1 MLRDEIQNALKEAMK
16 NKNTKVVSASRLI
29 IAGIKEKDV
38 VARGKGEK
46 EASEADILSLMQS
59 MIKQRKESQKI
70 YEDANRHDLAEK
82 EVAEIE
88 VIQTFLPQQL
98 SEVET
103 VNVIKEII
111 AKTGASSMKDMGV
124 VMAELRGKYA
134 GKMDFS
140 IASAKLK
147 EHLS

>member
-16 NKNTKVVSASRLI
+16 NKDIKVVAATRLI

-46 EASEADILSLMQS
+46 EATEADILSLMQS

-70 YEDANRHDLAEK
+70 YEDAGRHDLAQK
-82 EVAEIE
+82 EIDEIQ
-88 VIQTFLPQQL
+88 VIQKFLPNQL
-98 SEVET
+98 SEEET
-103 VNVIKEII
+103 VKVIKDII
-111 AKTGASSMKDMGV
+111 AYKGASSMKDMGV

-140 IASAKLK
+140 IASLK
-147 EHLS
+147 VKELLS

>member
-16 NKNTKVVSASRLI
+16 NKDVKTVAATRLI

-46 EASEADILSLMQS
+46 EAVEADILALMQS

-70 YEDANRHDLAEK
+70 YEDADRHDLAQK
-82 EVAEIE
+82 EMDEIE
-88 VIQTFLPQQL
+88 VIQSFLPNQL
-98 SEVET
+98 SEEET
-103 VNVIKEII
+103 VKVIKDVIS
-111 AKTGASSMKDMGV
+111 AVKASSMKDMGV

-140 IASAKLK
+140 IASTKVK
-147 EHLS
+147 ELLS